1 MANTTKSEQTPAE
14 KAQEQVVVSK
24 SVTKTQVEDLYQQ
37 GYSVM
42 AIANEVYGFD
52 SDEAMNKI
60 RQILGV
66 E

>member
-24 SVTKTQVEDLYQQ
+24 NVTKSQVEDLYQK
-37 GYSVM
+37 GYSLM
-42 AIANEVYGFD
+42 AIAEEVYGFD
-52 SDEAMNKI
+52 SDEAVERI